1 MPLDRSSELAARFD
15 TLDINGSGEL
25 EMNELQG
32 AFDDMAGQFIEYCDA
47 NKDKSI
53 TKDEFINAIIHDTE
67 DLSDAD
73 FTAAWL
79 TRLDGT
85 IKTKGIKRQEFL
97 ANDLTRVK
105 QAYGAAPAVE
115 EAAPAAEEA
124 APAAAEEVA
133 PAAAEEAAPAAA
145 EEAAPAA
152 AEEAAPAAEE
162 E

>member
-115 EAAPAAEEA
+115 EAAPAPAEEA
-124 APAAAEEVA
+124 APA
-133 PAAAEEAAPAAA
+133 PAEEAAPAPV
-145 EEAAPAA
+145 EEAAPA
-152 AEEAAPAAEE
+152 PVEE